1 VKGEMDKRVLAIW
14 SRYNTG
20 EDDIEDWTEKV
31 RIFKTICL
39 IRVSEKFDR

>member
-1 VKGEMDKRVLAIW
+1 MDKRVLAIW

-31 RIFKTICL
+31 RNFQRFCL